1 MSFSDDTDDCQ
12 SAYQMY
18 KCGKEEAP
26 VVFGKMVVWQ
36 EVTSDKVSRNSRN
49 DRLH

>member
-1 MSFSDDTDDCQ
+1 
-12 SAYQMY
+12 MY

-36 EVTSDKVSRNSRN
+36 EVTSEEVNSDVAN
-49 DRLH
+49 LKLYSLKITSENSTC